1 MPRNFGSR
9 PVSFVSR
16 RSLRGY
22 KPSLQALPLEVSG
35 SLSDGI
41 LSGGLITYN
50 PSLVVTSIAADINLK
65 PEDTQGIISCIVA
78 ILGISYVVIDG
89 KRQIA
94 EIKEELETKYGFDT
108 KGIDRIGSLKFLK
121 KEFEKGDG
129 SEKVAVEM
137 VNCARTEQA
146 MAFGTTLDIVTWR
159 EYWGERGVT
168 FNTIADMDKVKQYVK
183 NLKDKQAGKALRN
196 QCLDGPP
203 ARWNPRPSPHKNYLD
218 TPVGAVSDQSLPL
231 DWKRVGR
238 DTTIA
243 GRSWK

>member
-1 MPRNFGSR
+1 MITMLSACSSPSSASASSKASSASVGVKTLCRLCAPGRSFVPRNFGAR
-9 PVSFVSR
+9 PVSFLSR

-35 SLSDGI
+35 S

-168 FNTIADMDKVKQYVK
+168 FNTIADMDNVKAYVK
-183 NLKDKQAGKALRN
+183 NLKDKQDAMK
-196 QCLDGPP
+196 
-203 ARWNPRPSPHKNYLD
+203 K
-218 TPVGAVSDQSLPL
+218 
-231 DWKRVGR
+231 
-238 DTTIA
+238 
-243 GRSWK
+243 

>member
-16 RSLRGY
+16 RSSRGY

-159 EYWGERGVT
+159 EYWG
-168 FNTIADMDKVKQYVK
+168 NA
-183 NLKDKQAGKALRN
+183 A
-196 QCLDGPP
+196 
-203 ARWNPRPSPHKNYLD
+203 
-218 TPVGAVSDQSLPL
+218 
-231 DWKRVGR
+231 
-238 DTTIA
+238 
-243 GRSWK
+243 

>member
-1 MPRNFGSR
+1 MIMVLSACSSPSSASASSKASSASVGVKTLCRLCAPGRSLVPRNFGAR
-9 PVSFVSR
+9 PVSFLSR

-22 KPSLQALPLEVSG
+22 TPSLQALPLEVSE
-35 SLSDGI
+35 S

-159 EYWGERGVT
+159 EYWGERGVA

-183 NLKDKQAGKALRN
+183 NLKDKQDAK
-196 QCLDGPP
+196 
-203 ARWNPRPSPHKNYLD
+203 
-218 TPVGAVSDQSLPL
+218 
-231 DWKRVGR
+231 KR
-238 DTTIA
+238 
-243 GRSWK
+243 

>member
-1 MPRNFGSR
+1 MMLSACSSPSSASSKVSASKVSASKVSASKVVLSASVGVKTSCRLCAPGRSLVSPSTCAR
-9 PVSFVSR
+9 PVSFLSR

-35 SLSDGI
+35 SLSGGI
-41 LSGGLITYN
+41 LSGGLIAYN

-168 FNTIADMDKVKQYVK
+168 FNTIADMDNVKQYVK
-183 NLKDKQAGKALRN
+183 TLKDKQDAKT
-196 QCLDGPP
+196 
-203 ARWNPRPSPHKNYLD
+203 RP
-218 TPVGAVSDQSLPL
+218 
-231 DWKRVGR
+231 
-238 DTTIA
+238 
-243 GRSWK
+243 